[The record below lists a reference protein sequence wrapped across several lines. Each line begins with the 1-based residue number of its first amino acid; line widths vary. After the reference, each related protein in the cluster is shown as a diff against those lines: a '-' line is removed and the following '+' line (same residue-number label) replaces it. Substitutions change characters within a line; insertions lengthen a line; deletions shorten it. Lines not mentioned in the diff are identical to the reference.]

1 MSENCPI
8 EGEPEAVE
16 GNRKVGFSTEA
27 RIGCGPVVVYVPSRR
42 SILTVVKPAEAG
54 LRVP

>member
-1 MSENCPI
+1 MQ
-8 EGEPEAVE
+8 GESEAVE